1 MKALGTI
8 GAVVAVLVTLHFSL
22 NYLAARVIA
31 ERLPAAISE
40 AEDRPVS
47 MVNVSANLWRLRAYA
62 DQLTYGD
69 DDRPY
74 LRLKNLYVELN
85 ARDLLRGRINI
96 ESAGSTQAVFHP
108 KRWTQ
113 SESEDQA
120 DFGDVERWIPRVIR
134 IDEVELVEEG
144 EVYHAA
150 TDLNWYITS
159 EVARRM
165 EWLEQRGGKKLRF
178 QLTTTD
184 QSKILRETGADLDFR
199 VTADDDP
206 QAQPIIAGKLRSE
219 PGNSGMSTVIEA
231 ESLAFRGTWTFQ
243 TSRLFELPTQSNLKI
258 EKFEPDE
265 LTEMAPLFAANPEA
279 AVVDDRPPLQADFLK
294 SKLPVFDLPDHTLN
308 LSMVEMTGLDNEK
321 IRDIKAT
328 LVLQQ
333 ATDSEPFQLSVP
345 DYSAELPRGDLTGK
359 LEIATGEQWQVA
371 FDAEVVTRSRSP
383 ERLKLFKGTNWMW
396 ESGDA
401 TVTGKGATLAE
412 IIDSLRGQADVTG
425 VYKGKQELP
434 VELKASLS
442 DRKGR
447 IGADVVE
454 FTVGGSSLKGTVWM
468 EENRQELYVRLHT
481 GSFDVTQL
489 IRAPQTDQ
497 SSTDAGWKIPDI
509 AWWESKMQVDAR
521 LTGDEIVL
529 PGGTLSAVDV
539 NLKRATTG
547 EILHLSFSSNR
558 VGSLHAQAQ
567 TARQGN
573 NRHLDMNVHLE
584 DIATDVLEANLDGNL
599 SGQLRLQGQGA
610 SFPELVASLQTRV
623 LGTLAFNQTKGS
635 LTLSGKPTPI
645 VKDATI
651 LGLRFENLQLKVNDK
666 PLTSGRL
673 AYDVRDPV
681 ITGELKSAELDLD
694 ALLKVVPAGRSTD
707 GEPAAETTVVSVLN
721 NLPTMNM
728 QLNVDKLVGFGEAL
742 DDFAV
747 NVKNGEQEIRL
758 QDLSF
763 KSRFGQLDASSHLLN
778 WQTDAEFELDGKIGG
793 LVVSSVVENPNLQSI
808 SAPLSG
814 AIKIATSGS
823 DWQALTGNLRGEV
836 KLQTAADTS
845 PDDVIKINLAVKQ
858 AGSGIEARLEE
869 LTIGRSDLSGTGSF
883 VPGDVPVIRVSAT
896 SNHLDLVTLEEEF
909 GWTLETGPM
918 LENHSP
924 EAADSVAV
932 KADDQGVTD
941 QTQSAFTV
949 LRDLLG
955 SPLRL
960 FSGGADPDSERFF
973 SDQTLPLE
981 LLSGLD
987 ADVDLTLH
995 KVVQRDNLID
1005 AAHAGGSLKDGLLDV
1020 RLNATQ
1026 VTGGSFQSEI
1036 RFELSGDSP
1045 RVTLITSAKD
1055 FRSIDDPKMSPNSM
1069 FVHLTGTGASE
1080 AALVGSLDGQAY
1092 LSGGKGVSEFGNF
1105 GLGIFST
1112 DLLSQAAGLLVPNR
1126 SRQPEVNC
1134 TVAYAKIDDGV
1145 LVTPK
1150 AAVIQTPQANILF
1163 RAEVDLKKE
1172 RVSAQFDSRSR
1183 TGAGVSVGNVFSNT
1197 VRIRGSLKDPG
1208 LVPNTTGI
1216 IWRGWAALATGGL
1229 SLLGESFV
1237 KRVLSS
1243 PNACRNVREDI
1254 QKLVCGGDTPA
1265 AKEPLVC
1272 PVDPVVTS

>member
-1 MKALGTI
+1 
-8 GAVVAVLVTLHFSL
+8 
-22 NYLAARVIA
+22 
-31 ERLPAAISE
+31 
-40 AEDRPVS
+40 
-47 MVNVSANLWRLRAYA
+47 
-62 DQLTYGD
+62 
-69 DDRPY
+69 
-74 LRLKNLYVELN
+74 
-85 ARDLLRGRINI
+85 
-96 ESAGSTQAVFHP
+96 
-108 KRWTQ
+108 
-113 SESEDQA
+113 
-120 DFGDVERWIPRVIR
+120 
-134 IDEVELVEEG
+134 
-144 EVYHAA
+144 
-150 TDLNWYITS
+150 
-159 EVARRM
+159 
-165 EWLEQRGGKKLRF
+165 
-178 QLTTTD
+178 
-184 QSKILRETGADLDFR
+184 
-199 VTADDDP
+199 
-206 QAQPIIAGKLRSE
+206 
-219 PGNSGMSTVIEA
+219 
-231 ESLAFRGTWTFQ
+231 
-243 TSRLFELPTQSNLKI
+243 
-258 EKFEPDE
+258 
-265 LTEMAPLFAANPEA
+265 
-279 AVVDDRPPLQADFLK
+279 
-294 SKLPVFDLPDHTLN
+294 
-308 LSMVEMTGLDNEK
+308 
-321 IRDIKAT
+321 
-328 LVLQQ
+328 
-333 ATDSEPFQLSVP
+333 
-345 DYSAELPRGDLTGK
+345 
-359 LEIATGEQWQVA
+359 
-371 FDAEVVTRSRSP
+371 
-383 ERLKLFKGTNWMW
+383 
-396 ESGDA
+396 
-401 TVTGKGATLAE
+401 
-412 IIDSLRGQADVTG
+412 
-425 VYKGKQELP
+425 
-434 VELKASLS
+434 
-442 DRKGR
+442 
-447 IGADVVE
+447 
-454 FTVGGSSLKGTVWM
+454 
-468 EENRQELYVRLHT
+468 
-481 GSFDVTQL
+481 
-489 IRAPQTDQ
+489 
-497 SSTDAGWKIPDI
+497 
-509 AWWESKMQVDAR
+509 
-521 LTGDEIVL
+521 
-529 PGGTLSAVDV
+529 
-539 NLKRATTG
+539 
-547 EILHLSFSSNR
+547 
-558 VGSLHAQAQ
+558 
-567 TARQGN
+567 
-573 NRHLDMNVHLE
+573 
-584 DIATDVLEANLDGNL
+584 
-599 SGQLRLQGQGA
+599 LQGQGA

-623 LGTLAFNQTKGS
+623 LGTLEFNQTKGS

-651 LGLRFENLQLKVNDK
+651 LGLSFENLQLKVNDK

-673 AYDVRDPV
+673 AYDVRDPA

-694 ALLKVVPAGRSTD
+694 ALLKVIPAGGSTD

-728 QLNVDKLVGFGEAL
+728 QLNVDKLVGFGEEL
-742 DDFAV
+742 DDLAV

-763 KSRFGQLDASSHLLN
+763 KSRFGQLEANSHLLN
-778 WQTDAEFELDGKIGG
+778 WRTDAEFELDGKIGG

-814 AIKIATSGS
+814 AVKLTTSGS

-836 KLQTAADTS
+836 NLQTAADTS

-858 AGSGIEARLEE
+858 AGSGIEARLDE
-869 LTIGRSDLSGTGSF
+869 LTIGHSDLAGTGSF
-883 VPGDVPVIRVSAT
+883 VPGEVPVIRVSAT
-896 SNHLDLVTLEEEF
+896 SNHLDLVTLEEDF
-909 GWTLETGPM
+909 GWTLEPGPM
-918 LENHSP
+918 LEKHAPDS
-924 EAADSVAV
+924 ADSDAA

-1005 AAHAGGSLKDGLLDV
+1005 AAHAGGTLKDGLLDV
-1020 RLNATQ
+1020 KLNATQ
-1026 VTGGSFQSEI
+1026 VSGGSFQSEI

-1105 GLGIFST
+1105 GLGIFSA

-1134 TVAYAKIDDGV
+1134 TVAYAKVDDGV

-1243 PNACRNVREDI
+1243 SNACRNVREDI

-1265 AKEPLVC
+1265 ASEPLIC